1 MALRRRK
8 FSESEEENDPMS
20 SVVNMTDV
28 MLVLAV
34 GFMIFAIMSTGMDT
48 IMFSDMSQEQKQSA
62 VQTAKEMVEL
72 DENYQELN
80 QTPENITS
88 SGSGYQ
94 KMGTTYQDPK
104 TGKMVVVQEKL
115 LLPVLLT
122 T

>member
-1 MALRRRK
+1 MSLKRRTITT
-8 FSESEEENDPMS
+8 EEDNDPMAS
-20 SVVNMTDV
+20 IVNMTDV

-34 GFMIFAIMSTGMDT
+34 GFMIFAIMATGMET
-48 IMFSDMSQEQKQSA
+48 IMFSDMSPEQKQAA
-62 VQTAKEMVEL
+62 VETAKQMVEL

-104 TGKMVVVQEKL
+104 TGKMVVVQEEL
-115 LLPVLLT
+115 LAPLIYAL
-122 T
+122 